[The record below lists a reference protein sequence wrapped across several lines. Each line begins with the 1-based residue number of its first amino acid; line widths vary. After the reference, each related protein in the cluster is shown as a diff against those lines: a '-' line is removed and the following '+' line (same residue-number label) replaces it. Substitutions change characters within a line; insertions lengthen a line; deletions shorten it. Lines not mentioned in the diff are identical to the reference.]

1 MAKLSVLQLKLLYK
15 VNYDEVDEIN
25 LHSALQIWEI
35 LLIGE
40 IMSIQVFCD
49 FDGTITNNDNIMSIM
64 EKFAPPEAEEIKQK
78 ILSQELSI
86 QEGVSQLFGLITINL
101 HDDIIQFLQE
111 TAEIRTGFHE
121 FIQFINEN
129 NISFYVISGGMD
141 FFVYPLLQEI
151 IPKEQIY
158 CNATDFSGEFVEVKW
173 PHPCDEQCQHS
184 CGLCKSSLIRKLSS
198 KDDFHIVIGD
208 SITDLQATKQA
219 DKVFARD
226 FLITKCE

>member
-1 MAKLSVLQLKLLYK
+1 
-15 VNYDEVDEIN
+15 
-25 LHSALQIWEI
+25 
-35 LLIGE
+35 
-40 IMSIQVFCD
+40 MSIQVFCD

-86 QEGVSQLFGLITINL
+86 QEGVSQLFRLIPINL

-184 CGLCKSSLIRKLSS
+184 CGLCKSSLIRELSS

-226 FLITKCE
+226 FLITQCEENRIAYTPFETFHDVLAELKHLLEVKL